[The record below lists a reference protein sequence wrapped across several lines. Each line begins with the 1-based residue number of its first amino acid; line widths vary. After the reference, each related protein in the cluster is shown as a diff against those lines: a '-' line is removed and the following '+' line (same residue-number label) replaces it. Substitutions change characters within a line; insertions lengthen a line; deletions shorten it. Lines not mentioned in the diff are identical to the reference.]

1 MTVTEQP
8 PTGVGADTY
17 HEIQQ
22 FYARQMQLLDDGRVE
37 EWAGTFAPQGVFAAN
52 AHPEPTR
59 GREAVAAAAR
69 AAHEQL
75 AAAGVR
81 RRHWLGMVAV
91 DGPEGAGGTKVRAR
105 CYALVFEIP
114 RGGQAVLRLS
124 TLCEDELERGP
135 QGWLVRHRAVTR
147 DDLV

>member
-8 PTGVGADTY
+8 PAGVGAAY

-22 FYARQMQLLDDGRVE
+22 FYARQMQLLDDGRVD
-37 EWAGTFAPQGVFAAN
+37 EWAATFAPQGVFAAN
-52 AHPEPTR
+52 AHPEPTK
-59 GREAVAAAAR
+59 GREAIAAAAG
-69 AAHEQL
+69 AAHGQL
-75 AAAGVR
+75 AAAGIR

-91 DGPEGAGGTKVRAR
+91 DGQDGQDGTKARAR

-114 RGGQAVLRLS
+114 RGGQAALRLS

-135 QGWLVRHRAVTR
+135 QGWLVTHRAVTR

>member
-8 PTGVGADTY
+8 QAGVGSDTY

-22 FYARQMQLLDDGRVE
+22 FYARQMQLLDDGRVG
-37 EWAGTFAPQGVFAAN
+37 EWAATFSPEGVFAAN
-52 AHPEPTR
+52 AHPEPTK
-59 GREAVAAAAR
+59 GREAITAAAR

-91 DGPEGAGGTKVRAR
+91 DGRDGTKVRAR

-124 TLCEDELERGP
+124 TLCEDELERTED
-135 QGWLVRHRAVTR
+135 GWVVGYRTVTR